1 MASPR
6 NRKLVI
12 YLFAI
17 VFIFGVLL
25 VFFNDQ
31 GVVKYLKLKDEVN
44 SLKSE
49 IDQLQEENK
58 KLEAEIDSL
67 KRKIPAKIEKT
78 ARENFDMIR
87 KGEKVIE
94 LKEE

>member
-1 MASPR
+1 MVVSK
-6 NRKLVI
+6 NRKLKL

-17 VFIFGVLL
+17 VFLVGVMI

-31 GVVKYLKLKDEVN
+31 GVIKYLKLKDEVN
-44 SLKSE
+44 TLKVDIE
-49 IDQLQEENK
+49 NLHEENK

-67 KRKIPAKIEKT
+67 RQKVPAKIEKT
-78 ARENFDMIR
+78 AREKYDMIR

-94 LKEE
+94 VKVE

>member
-1 MASPR
+1 MVVSK
-6 NRKLVI
+6 NRKLKL

-17 VFIFGVLL
+17 VFLVGVMI

-31 GVVKYLKLKDEVN
+31 CVIKYLKLKDEVN
-44 SLKSE
+44 TLKVDIE
-49 IDQLQEENK
+49 NLHEENK

-67 KRKIPAKIEKT
+67 RQKVPAKIEKT
-78 ARENFDMIR
+78 AREKYDMIR

-94 LKEE
+94 VKVE